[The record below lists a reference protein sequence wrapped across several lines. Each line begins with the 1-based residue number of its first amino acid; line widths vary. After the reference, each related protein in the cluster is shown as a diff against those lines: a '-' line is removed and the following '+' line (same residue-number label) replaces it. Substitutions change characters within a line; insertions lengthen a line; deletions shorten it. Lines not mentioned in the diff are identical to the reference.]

1 MFFALSLVF
10 VFIALYFLIY
20 SKSDSSFLFFE
31 NYEEETK
38 IEENAK
44 DSAVILDFET
54 LLMPDELYILL

>member
-38 IEENAK
+38 IEESAK